1 MFPEPKYADAELEL
15 AGRMNPGPWTAHSRH
30 VAEAAQRIAGA
41 CGELDQ
47 EKAYVC
53 GLLHDIGRRNGVSA
67 LRHAVDGYDYLMGR
81 GWDEPARICL
91 THSFPIRDVEADIGR
106 KDITPEQYAFLRD
119 YLAGTEYDDYDR
131 LIILCDSLAT
141 AEGFCI
147 LEKRWVDTT
156 RRYGVFPFTVERWN
170 RTSEIKAYFEQ
181 KTGRSIYELLPGIE
195 RCIYQ

>member
-67 LRHAVDGYDYLMGR
+67 LRHTVDGYDYLVGR

-141 AEGFCI
+141 TEGFCI

-170 RTSEIKAYFEQ
+170 RTSEIKVYFEQ